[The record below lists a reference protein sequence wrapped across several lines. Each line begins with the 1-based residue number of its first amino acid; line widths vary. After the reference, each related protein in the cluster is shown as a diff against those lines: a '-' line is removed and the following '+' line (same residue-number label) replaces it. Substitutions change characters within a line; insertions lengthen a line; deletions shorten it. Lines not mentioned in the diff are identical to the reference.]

1 MEMSECVFSCHFGKH
16 DPLSHSNGSAPV
28 LSKPIFSSFHIA
40 EIPICLFLKQW
51 IVAKRSVVVSRIP
64 YIKTSWCF
72 IIKTSWRS
80 YVLSSSPFL
89 NGFVWKLGTPKKP
102 DDYNYTHQTW
112 PSVYPELRGWAWN
125 TWLPEAPGK
134 PPLRWIWKATSHTG
148 RYAAGLKI
156 GDSCHDGFWWFM
168 MVYEELSWFMK
179 NYDGLWKNMMV
190 YDGLSWFMGLKIS
203 FYNTQNPVNP
213 WFLAPKSRNWNHE
226 FSHSILLLD
235 MGVSINGGWF
245 IMENPTRWMRTGVPP
260 WLRKPPL
267 SVVSSL
273 ILAIWWGKTWD
284 YHLILMIWW
293 GNYHGDYHGVI
304 SLIFGCGSKWKT

>member
-190 YDGLSWFMGLKIS
+190 YDGLWWLIMVHGSQDL
-203 FYNTQNPVNP
+203 
-213 WFLAPKSRNWNHE
+213 FLQHPKSCKSLV
-226 FSHSILLLD
+226 FSSEIEKLKPW
-235 MGVSINGGWF
+235 VFTFNTSPWYGGFHKW
-245 IMENPTRWMRTGVPP
+245 WMV
-260 WLRKPPL
+260 
-267 SVVSSL
+267 
-273 ILAIWWGKTWD
+273 
-284 YHLILMIWW
+284 
-293 GNYHGDYHGVI
+293 YHGKSHKMDENWGTPMT
-304 SLIFGCGSKWKT
+304 SETST

>member
-40 EIPICLFLKQW
+40 KSQFVCFWNNGSLRRDLWLSQEFRTQ
-51 IVAKRSVVVSRIP
+51 
-64 YIKTSWCF
+64 KTSWCF

-89 NGFVWKLGTPKKP
+89 NGFVWKLGTPKNLMIITIPIKP
-102 DDYNYTHQTW
+102 DHLYTRSSEDGLGILGFQK
-112 PSVYPELRGWAWN
+112 LLGR
-125 TWLPEAPGK
+125 

-179 NYDGLWKNMMV
+179 NYDGLWKIMMV

-203 FYNTQNPVNP
+203 FLQH
-213 WFLAPKSRNWNHE
+213 PKSCKSFA
-226 FSHSILLLD
+226 FSSEIEKLKPW
-235 MGVSINGGWF
+235 VFTFNTSPWYGGFHKW
-245 IMENPTRWMRTGVPP
+245 WMV
-260 WLRKPPL
+260 
-267 SVVSSL
+267 
-273 ILAIWWGKTWD
+273 
-284 YHLILMIWW
+284 
-293 GNYHGDYHGVI
+293 YHGKSHKMDENWGTPMT
-304 SLIFGCGSKWKT
+304 SETST